1 MLLAENLPLEGNSE
15 LKVTVFMLNHNNSS
29 IPKYHERK
37 AEDLSHCCC
46 RIT

>member
-29 IPKYHERK
+29 IPKYHERRLK
-37 AEDLSHCCC
+37 IYLTVVAE
-46 RIT
+46 